1 MRVSP
6 DTGQKQESLAQNP
19 LRVYLI
25 EDSAMIR
32 ERVIEQIGENTASEI
47 VGCAETEDDALD
59 GIRELQPD
67 AIVLDIQLREG
78 NGFNVL
84 RRLRQMPLE
93 RRPVVIVFSNHAESD
108 FRRRAV
114 ADGARYFLDKASEFD
129 HLIEVLGILVS
140 QPALPL

>member
-1 MRVSP
+1 MNMSP
-6 DTGQKQESLAQNP
+6 AASQTLATPSQNP

-25 EDSAMIR
+25 EDSPMLR
-32 ERVIEQIGENTASEI
+32 ERVIERIAENTASEI
-47 VGCAETEDDALD
+47 VGCAETEDEALN

-67 AIVLDIQLREG
+67 AIVLDIQLRQG

-108 FRRRAV
+108 FRRRAA
-114 ADGARYFLDKASEFD
+114 ADGARYFLDKAAEFD
-129 HLIEVLGILVS
+129 HLTEVLESLS
-140 QPALPL
+140 PLPALSH